1 MNFKFQKLT
10 VIALTTL
17 LMICIKGQSFATD
30 YMKWHKITLDFEGP
44 HHSETDN
51 NPNPFMDYKLD
62 VTFTNG
68 DKSYKVPGYFAADGN
83 AAESSATDGN
93 IWRVH
98 FSPDELG
105 EWEYLVSFRKG
116 EAVAVEN
123 NHFAGKPVAGVDGLS
138 GKFNV
143 IASDKTGIDHR
154 SKGLLKV
161 TGGRYLQF
169 AETGEYFLKAGADAP
184 ENLLSYQDF
193 DGDFKSDGIKD
204 NLVKT
209 WEPHVRDWKTGDPT
223 WQNSKGKGLI
233 GALNY
238 LSASGMNAFSF
249 LTMNI
254 LGDDKNV
261 YPYTSYDERWHMD
274 VSKLDQWEIVFE
286 HADKLGLFLHVKTQE
301 TENQGLLDNGDTGPQ
316 RKLYY
321 RELIARFSH
330 HLALN
335 WNLGEENGVWKKKN
349 ITTPQ
354 TTAQRKAMAKY
365 FADND
370 PYGHHIVIHNGQEFD
385 DLLGT
390 EVAVTGVS
398 IQTNQKDFSRVHTEA
413 LKWVNKSKKAG
424 KQWAVSVDEPGDAQ
438 HSLLTDDE
446 DNLHNDARKNALW
459 GTFMAGAFGI
469 EWYFGYA
476 HPHSD
481 LSCEDWRT
489 RDQMWKQSSYA
500 LNFFRESN
508 IPFWEM
514 ESRDG
519 FTQDQDDYCFMKE
532 GKAYVIYQ
540 KQGEAFLLNLQN
552 DSNKY
557 KISWYNPR
565 TGEYFKK
572 VKKISGGKSVDVSAP
587 PYDVGKDWVVL
598 LKRI

>member
-1 MNFKFQKLT
+1 MNFNLYQIA
-10 VIALTTL
+10 VIALTSIL
-17 LMICIKGQSFATD
+17 IICFNERSFGND

-44 HHSETDN
+44 LHSETDN
-51 NPNPFMDYKLD
+51 NPNPFMDYRME

-68 DKSYKVPGYFAADGN
+68 DKSYKVPGYFAADGS
-83 AAESSATDGN
+83 AAESSATEGN

-105 EWEYLVSFRKG
+105 KWEYLVSFRKG
-116 EAVAVEN
+116 EAVAVN
-123 NHFAGKPVAGVDGLS
+123 DNPLYGQPVPGVDGLS
-138 GKFNV
+138 GSFNV
-143 IASDKTGIDHR
+143 VASDKTGIDHR
-154 SKGLLKV
+154 SKGRLEV
-161 TGGRYLQF
+161 IGGRYLQF

-193 DGDFKSDGIKD
+193 DGDFKVDGIND
-204 NLVKT
+204 NYVKT
-209 WEPHVRDWKTGDPT
+209 WEPHVRDWATGNPT
-223 WQNSKGKGLI
+223 WKKDLGKGLI

-335 WNLGEENGVWKKKN
+335 WNLGEENGVWMKKHP
-349 ITTPQ
+349 TPPQ
-354 TTAQRKAMAKY
+354 TPAQRKAMAKY
-365 FADND
+365 FADHD

-385 DLLGT
+385 DVLGT
-390 EVAVTGVS
+390 EVAISGVS
-398 IQTNQKDFSRVHTEA
+398 IQTNQVDFSRVHTEA
-413 LKWVNKSKKAG
+413 LKWVNKSKEAG
-424 KQWAVSVDEPGDAQ
+424 KQWAASVDEPGDAQ
-438 HSLLTDDE
+438 HSLLTDAE
-446 DNLHNDARKNALW
+446 DTLHNDARKNALW

-469 EWYFGYA
+469 EWYFGYD

-514 ESRDG
+514 ESRDE
-519 FTQDQDDYCFMKE
+519 FTQDEDDYCFIKDGE
-532 GKAYVIYQ
+532 VYVIYQ
-540 KQGEAFLLNLQN
+540 KKGKTFSIDLKN
-552 DSNKY
+552 DLNKY
-557 KISWYNPR
+557 RVRWYNPR
-565 TGEYFKK
+565 NGEFLKK
-572 VKKISGGKSVDVSAP
+572 ATKISGGKKTDIKP
-587 PYDVGKDWVVL
+587 PYDEGLDWVVL
-598 LKRI
+598 LKSMQ